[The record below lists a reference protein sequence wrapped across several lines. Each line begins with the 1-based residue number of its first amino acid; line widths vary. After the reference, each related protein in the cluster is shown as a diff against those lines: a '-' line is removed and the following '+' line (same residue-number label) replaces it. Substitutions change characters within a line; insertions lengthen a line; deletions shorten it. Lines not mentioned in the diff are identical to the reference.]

1 LTQPAKGVKLDYMKF
16 RIENWKAIL
25 PLVCLLCVPIVN
37 LHASTLAATATFT
50 DTEVSPGLFEYDLT
64 LNNTGTTDV
73 GTFWFS
79 WIPGANFMTMPP
91 TAIQSPA
98 GWTGVDISFSGTDS
112 IQWVDSGSLSAG
124 TSQSGFEFDSTL
136 TPAQMAGPSSMPG
149 FPVAT
154 SFVYIGAPLVGPGL
168 QFVATPA
175 PASTPEPGTII
186 LTALGIGLAGFGRKL
201 FRRA

>member
-1 LTQPAKGVKLDYMKF
+1 LTRPAKGVKLDYMKVH
-16 RIENWKAIL
+16 IKNWEAIL
-25 PLVCLLCVPIVN
+25 PFVGLLCVASVN

-50 DTEVSPGLFEYDLT
+50 DTEVSPGEFQYDLT

-79 WIPGANFMTMPP
+79 WIPGANFMIVPP
-91 TAIQSPA
+91 TAIQSPT
-98 GWTGVDISFSGTDS
+98 GWTAADISFGGADS
-112 IQWVDSGSLSAG
+112 IQWIDSGSLAAG

-149 FPVAT
+149 DPVAT
-154 SFVYIGAPLVGPGL
+154 SFVYIGAPFGDPGL

-175 PASTPEPGTII
+175 PTSTPEPGTIL